1 MSEKEIKDDS
11 EGFGLEGTRRVE
23 LPFTRLDE
31 IQILPMEDGCG
42 ADQEFHLECAK
53 FEMSFQHPKE
63 SQLCEPRILV
73 QAGVFILN

>member
-1 MSEKEIKDDS
+1 
-11 EGFGLEGTRRVE
+11 
-23 LPFTRLDE
+23 
-31 IQILPMEDGCG
+31 MEDGCG